1 MLRCNAMNYI
11 DVVAVRRMISMPE
24 ELMDIIQ
31 EEGLPPCHSC
41 GRADG
46 FEVGANDFI
55 EAIRKRK
62 E

>member
-1 MLRCNAMNYI
+1 MNYV
-11 DVVAVRRMISMPE
+11 DVVAVRRMISMPK
-24 ELMDIIQ
+24 ELSDMVRT
-31 EEGLPPCHSC
+31 EGLPPCMGC